1 MKTSESLVCLAG
13 ALLNKGEESTETGT
27 HSLSKEGAVGVASA
41 PHSEEFENM
50 MPSTKVT
57 ERIKARA
64 LELLEQ
70 HPEGLRYS
78 ELHAKILDSDGGF
91 NHNTINGCIWNLDAT
106 FPEKVYKPSKGLF
119 RLLGNKPPE
128 TETLEPRPATAV
140 FVDKVKEEDF
150 YAPFADWLKNEI
162 EDVTHAIPLGGNRF
176 KDKWGTPDVVGKR
189 ESMRSDIIKGPTE
202 IVSAEIKTETVQLVT
217 AFGQACAYKL
227 FSHKVYLVVP
237 SQSKG
242 EEISRLDSLCQ
253 IFGIGLVTFD
263 AQSPT
268 TPDFRIL
275 VRPARHEPDL
285 FYTNKYMA
293 HIEKELFS

>member
-1 MKTSESLVCLAG
+1 MQ
-13 ALLNKGEESTETGT
+13 
-27 HSLSKEGAVGVASA
+27 
-41 PHSEEFENM
+41 P
-50 MPSTKVT
+50 TKVT
-57 ERIKARA
+57 DRIKVKA

-78 ELHAKILDSDGGF
+78 ELHAQILESDPTF
-91 NHNTINGCIWNLDAT
+91 KSNTINGCIWNLDAT
-106 FPEKVYKPSKGLF
+106 YPQMVYKPSKGLF
-119 RLLGNKPPE
+119 RLLKNKPTDTDVLIP
-128 TETLEPRPATAV
+128 PSVATVAAS
-140 FVDKVKEEDF
+140 KVKEEDF
-150 YAPFADWLKNEI
+150 YAPFADWLKNDI
-162 EDVTHAIPLGGNRF
+162 EDVTHAIPLGGNKF

-202 IVSAEIKTETVQLVT
+202 IVSAEIKTETSQLVT

-227 FSHKVYLVVP
+227 FSHRVYLVIP
-237 SQSKG
+237 RQSQK

-263 AQSPT
+263 AENPSN
-268 TPDFRIL
+268 PDFRIQ

-293 HIEKELFS
+293 LIERELFS

>member
-1 MKTSESLVCLAG
+1 M
-13 ALLNKGEESTETGT
+13 
-27 HSLSKEGAVGVASA
+27 
-41 PHSEEFENM
+41 NM
-50 MPSTKVT
+50 PPTKVT
-57 ERIKARA
+57 ERIKAKA
-64 LELLEQ
+64 LELLDQ

-78 ELHAKILDSDGGF
+78 ELHAKILAYDGNF
-91 NHNTINGCIWNLDAT
+91 KPNTINGCIWNLDAT

-119 RLLGNKPPE
+119 RLLKNKPLDSE
-128 TETLEPRPATAV
+128 ILEPVPPALSVTIS
-140 FVDKVKEEDF
+140 KIKEEDF
-150 YAPFADWLKNEI
+150 YGPFADWLKNEI
-162 EDVTHAIPLGGNRF
+162 EDVTLAIPLGRNKF

-189 ESMRSDIIKGPTE
+189 EPRRSDIIKGPTE
-202 IVSAEIKTETVQLVT
+202 IVSAEIKTETFQLVT

-237 SQSKG
+237 RQSQND
-242 EEISRLDSLCQ
+242 EISRLDSLCQ

-263 AQSPT
+263 AESPS

-293 HIEKELFS
+293 RIEKELFS